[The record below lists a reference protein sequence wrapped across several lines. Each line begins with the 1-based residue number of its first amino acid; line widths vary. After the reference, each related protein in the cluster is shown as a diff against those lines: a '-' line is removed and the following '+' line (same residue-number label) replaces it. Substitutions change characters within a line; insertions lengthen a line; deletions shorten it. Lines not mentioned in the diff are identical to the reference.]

1 MEANQASGQQQGS
14 QNFFKIEIFLQE
26 VSWMGHVFG
35 DLRLLLMIISSLDLW
50 VMGMKQ
56 NKKLILQTPWQT
68 IHPACLPGDG
78 VNI

>member
-1 MEANQASGQQQGS
+1 MNGTY
-14 QNFFKIEIFLQE
+14 
-26 VSWMGHVFG
+26 VFG
-35 DLRLLLMIISSLDLW
+35 ALSLLLMIISSPDLW

-56 NKKLILQTPWQT
+56 TKKLILPTPWQT